1 MEQPRITVYRAR
13 WCPDCRQSKQ
23 FLGGSASATTGGY
36 RRRRGRPQPSPG
48 AERRQ
53 ADHPHHHIRRR
64 FDLSG
69 AIQRRIGGQIGH
81 QPQGKTRI
89 LRLGDRWQRPR
100 RAHHCPICRPRGDGD
115 VSHREG
121 RHGGQAR
128 VTECID
134 NYPGF
139 AEGIGGSQLA
149 EQMQAHAE
157 RFGVEILLAQT
168 VTGIMTDGDYKMIAT
183 ESGDEYCSNAVL
195 LAHGTRYRRLGVP
208 GEEDLI
214 GAGIHFCALAT
225 VRSTRTGMWSWW
237 AEEITGS
244 KSGCS

>member
-69 AIQRRIGGQIGH
+69 AVQRRIGGQIGH

-121 RHGGQAR
+121 RHRWPGEGHR
-128 VTECID
+128 VHR
-134 NYPGF
+134 
-139 AEGIGGSQLA
+139 QLSWI
-149 EQMQAHAE
+149 
-157 RFGVEILLAQT
+157 RR
-168 VTGIMTDGDYKMIAT
+168 
-183 ESGDEYCSNAVL
+183 
-195 LAHGTRYRRLGVP
+195 RYRRQPACRADASPCRAVRRR
-208 GEEDLI
+208 DS
-214 GAGIHFCALAT
+214 AGPDSY
-225 VRSTRTGMWSWW
+225 RNNGRRRP
-237 AEEITGS
+237 
-244 KSGCS
+244 